1 MYILET
7 ERLRLRR
14 MTQADFP
21 ALCRILQDA
30 DVMYAYE
37 HTFSDA
43 EVQEWLDRQLG
54 RYAQYGFGLWAVE
67 LKATGEMIGQCGL
80 TMQDIEGREALEIGY
95 LFEKAHWHRGYATEA
110 AAACKAYAFEVLHAE
125 SVCSI
130 IRDTNTASQNV
141 TKRNGMR
148 ETERFT
154 KHYYHTDMPHIV
166 FTAYS
171 PGK

>member
-1 MYILET
+1 
-7 ERLRLRR
+7 
-14 MTQADFP
+14 
-21 ALCRILQDA
+21 
-30 DVMYAYE
+30 MYAYG
-37 HTFSDA
+37 HAFSSA

-110 AAACKAYAFEVLHAE
+110 AAACKIYAFEVLHAE

-141 TKRNGMR
+141 AKRNGMR

-166 FTAYS
+166 FTAYN